1 MAERDDT
8 YAPVRPIPYLLAR
21 VASQTVS
28 LPIRNGSAGALVAP
42 TQAGSTLT
50 VTRPDT
56 GDLVTAGAVTI
67 TSSVATY
74 ELPTMVGLPLGAGWK
89 LTWSLVI
96 GGVTYT
102 YQYDAYACDY
112 VPPSMISVMDLFTR
126 EPELRFRV
134 PQAQAAAGRGGSGEG
149 WQVQVDEAYYDL
161 IQALLD
167 RGESIWLIR
176 GLTGLRA
183 WLRSRALMLCCRAL
197 STATDDQWDRKAG
210 VYFAE
215 WKAADGSLALLHDTD
230 PATLRTSRGPY
241 RLAPVGRPQ
250 C

>member
-8 YAPVRPIPYLLAR
+8 YAPARPIPYLLAR
-21 VASQTVS
+21 VAAQTVS
-28 LPIRNGSAGALVAP
+28 LPVRNGSDGALVVP
-42 TQAGSTLT
+42 DSGTLT
-50 VTRPDT
+50 ITAPAPAA
-56 GDLVTAGAVTI
+56 VTAGLMTFPGGVPTCDL
-67 TSSVATY
+67 S
-74 ELPTMVGLPLGAGWK
+74 TMVGVPLGTGYSLQW
-89 LTWSLVI
+89 TLVI

-102 YQYDAYACDY
+102 FPPYDAYVCDY
-112 VPPSMISVMDLFTR
+112 VPPSMISVIDLFAR
-126 EPELRFRV
+126 EPELKYRV
-134 PQAQAAAGRGGSGEG
+134 PQGQAAPARGGSGEG
-149 WQVQVDEAYYDL
+149 WQIQVDEAYYDL

-167 RGESIWLIR
+167 RGESLWLIR

-215 WKAADGSLALLHDTD
+215 WKASDGSLVLLHDTD